1 MSEDWLAGPLT
12 SSAYGWRLERRD
24 GVTLGFTSHDRD
36 IEMDGLIL
44 RASPGMMPSSIVE
57 SIGLDIDGLDVRGAL
72 AADAIRADD
81 LGAGRWDAARL
92 SIFLFDWTNPSAGV
106 RMLAVGELGA
116 ISHKGSEFDAEFK
129 GPAAKLDRAV
139 APYTSPGCR
148 ADFCYADCGL
158 NAARFAH
165 AAQIISVAGSALTLA
180 TPLAGPPENFAFGK
194 LRWLDGPNCGLWSDI
209 LSAGATSVELIAPP
223 PFPALS
229 GSRVELIEGCDKTIA
244 TCGAR
249 FGNAINFR
257 GEPYLPG
264 NDLLTRYPGAGS

>member
-1 MSEDWLAGPLT
+1 MSDAWLAGPLT

-36 IEMDGLIL
+36 VELDGLIL

-57 SIGLDIDGLDVRGAL
+57 SIGLDVDGLDVRGAL
-72 AADAIRADD
+72 TADAIRADD
-81 LGAGRWDAARL
+81 LSAGRWDAARL
-92 SIFLFDWTNPSAGV
+92 SIFLFDWTDPSAGL

-116 ISHKGSEFDAEFK
+116 ISHSGSEFDAEFK

-148 ADFCYADCGL
+148 ADFCDVDCGL
-158 NAARFAH
+158 SAARFSH
-165 AAQIISVAGSALTLA
+165 QAQIAAVTGSIITLA
-180 TPLAGPPENFAFGK
+180 APLPSVPENFVFGK
-194 LRWLDGPNCGLWSDI
+194 LRWLTGQNCGLWSDI
-209 LSAGATSVELIAPP
+209 LMTSATSIDLIAPP
-223 PFPALS
+223 PFSASS
-229 GSRVELIEGCDKTIA
+229 GSFVELIEGCDKTIA
-244 TCGAR
+244 TCGTR

-264 NDLLTRYPGAGS
+264 NDILTRYPGAGS

>member
-1 MSEDWLAGPLT
+1 MSEVWLEGPLT

-36 IEMDGLIL
+36 VELDGLIL

-72 AADAIRADD
+72 TADAIRADD
-81 LGAGRWDAARL
+81 LRAGRWDAARL
-92 SIFLFDWTNPSAGV
+92 SIFLFDWTDPSAGV

-116 ISHKGSEFDAEFK
+116 ISHNGSEFDAEFK

-148 ADFCYADCGL
+148 ADFCDADCGL
-158 NAARFAH
+158 NAARFTHQAL
-165 AAQIISVAGSALTLA
+165 VASAIGSAIVLA
-180 TPLAGPPENFAFGK
+180 TPLPETAGHFAFGK

-209 LSAGATSVELIAPP
+209 LSATATSVQLIAPP
-223 PFPALS
+223 PSSASS
-229 GSRVELIEGCDKTIA
+229 GSRLALIEGCDKTIA
-244 TCGAR
+244 TCGTR

-264 NDLLTRYPGAGS
+264 NDILTRYPGAGS

>member
-1 MSEDWLAGPLT
+1 MSEAWLAGPLT
-12 SSAYGWRLERRD
+12 STAYGWRLERRD
-24 GVTLGFTSHDRD
+24 GVALGFTSHDRD
-36 IEMDGLIL
+36 VELDGLIL

-57 SIGLDIDGLDVRGAL
+57 SIGMDVDGLDVRGAL
-72 AADAIRADD
+72 TADAIRADD

-92 SIFLFDWTNPSAGV
+92 SIFLFDWTDPAAGV

-116 ISHKGSEFDAEFK
+116 ISHSGSEFDAEFK

-148 ADFCYADCGL
+148 ADFCDADCGL
-158 NAARFAH
+158 NAARFTH
-165 AAQIISVAGSALTLA
+165 QAQIVSVTGTELTLA
-180 TPLAGPPENFAFGK
+180 APLAGSPANFAFGK
-194 LRWLDGPNCGLWSDI
+194 LRWLGGSNCGLWSDI
-209 LSAGATSVELIAPP
+209 LSANATSVQLIAPT

-229 GSRVELIEGCDKTIA
+229 SSRVELIEGCDKTIA
-244 TCGAR
+244 TCGTR

-264 NDLLTRYPGAGS
+264 NDILTRYPGAGS

>member
-1 MSEDWLAGPLT
+1 MSEAWLAGPLT

-36 IEMDGLIL
+36 VELDGLIL
-44 RASPGMMPSSIVE
+44 RASPGMIPSSIVE
-57 SIGLDIDGLDVRGAL
+57 SIGLDVDGLDVRGAL
-72 AADAIRADD
+72 TADAIRADD
-81 LGAGRWDAARL
+81 LSAGRWDAARL
-92 SIFLFDWTNPSAGV
+92 SIFLFDWTDPSAGV

-116 ISHKGSEFDAEFK
+116 ISHSGSEFDAEFK

-148 ADFCYADCGL
+148 ADFCDADCGL
-158 NAARFAH
+158 NAARFSH
-165 AAQIISVAGSALTLA
+165 QAQTVALTGSKLTLTASLPA
-180 TPLAGPPENFAFGK
+180 TPESFAFGK

-209 LSAGATSVELIAPP
+209 LSVTTTSIQLIAPP
-223 PFPALS
+223 PCPALS
-229 GSRVELIEGCDKTIA
+229 GSRIELIEGCEKTIA
-244 TCGAR
+244 TCGTR

-264 NDLLTRYPGAGS
+264 NDILTRYPGAGS

>member
-12 SSAYGWRLERRD
+12 SSAYGWRLERCD

-36 IEMDGLIL
+36 VELDGLIL

-57 SIGLDIDGLDVRGAL
+57 SIGLDVDGLDVRGAL
-72 AADAIRADD
+72 TADAIRADD
-81 LGAGRWDAARL
+81 LSAGRWDAARL
-92 SIFLFDWTNPSAGV
+92 SIFLFDWTDPSAGV

-116 ISHKGSEFDAEFK
+116 ISHSGSEFDAEFK

-148 ADFCYADCGL
+148 ADFSDADCGL
-158 NAARFAH
+158 NAVRFTH
-165 AAQIISVAGSALTLA
+165 LAQIVSVTGSELTLA
-180 TPLAGPPENFAFGK
+180 APLAGVPENFAFGK

-209 LSAGATSVELIAPP
+209 LSVTATSIQLIAPP
-223 PFPALS
+223 PFTSLP
-229 GSRVELIEGCDKTIA
+229 GGRVEVIEGCDKTIA
-244 TCGAR
+244 TCGMR

-264 NDLLTRYPGAGS
+264 NDILTRYPGAG

>member
-1 MSEDWLAGPLT
+1 MSEAWLAGPLT
-12 SSAYGWRLERRD
+12 STAYGWRLERRD

-36 IEMDGLIL
+36 VELDGLIL

-57 SIGLDIDGLDVRGAL
+57 SIGMDVDGLDVRGAL
-72 AADAIRADD
+72 TADAIRADD

-92 SIFLFDWTNPSAGV
+92 SIFLFDWTDPAAGV

-116 ISHKGSEFDAEFK
+116 ISHSGSEFDAEFK

-148 ADFCYADCGL
+148 ADFCDADCGL
-158 NAARFAH
+158 NAARFTH
-165 AAQIISVAGSALTLA
+165 QAQIVSATESELPLA
-180 TPLAGPPENFAFGK
+180 APLAGSPANFVFGK

-209 LSAGATSVELIAPP
+209 LSATATSVQLIAPTP
-223 PFPALS
+223 SPALS
-229 GSRVELIEGCDKTIA
+229 SSRVELIEGCDKTIA
-244 TCGAR
+244 TCGTR

-264 NDLLTRYPGAGS
+264 NDILTRYPGAGS

>member
-36 IEMDGLIL
+36 VVLDGLIL

-57 SIGLDIDGLDVRGAL
+57 SIGLDVDGLDVRGAL
-72 AADAIRADD
+72 TADAIRADD
-81 LGAGRWDAARL
+81 LAAGRWDAARL
-92 SIFLFDWTNPSAGV
+92 SIFLFDWTDPSAGV

-116 ISHKGSEFDAEFK
+116 ILHSGSEFDAEFK

-148 ADFCYADCGL
+148 ANFCDADCGL
-158 NAARFAH
+158 NAARFTH
-165 AAQIISVAGSALTLA
+165 QAQIASTSGRGITLTA
-180 TPLAGPPENFAFGK
+180 PLAGSPENFAFGK
-194 LRWLDGPNCGLWSDI
+194 MRWLNGQNCGLWSDI
-209 LSAGATSVELIAPP
+209 LMTSATSIELIAPP
-223 PFPALS
+223 PFSASS
-229 GSRVELIEGCDKTIA
+229 GSFVELIEGCDKTIA
-244 TCGAR
+244 TCGTR

-264 NDLLTRYPGAGS
+264 NDILTRYPGAGS

>member
-1 MSEDWLAGPLT
+1 MSEAWLAGPLT
-12 SSAYGWRLERRD
+12 SSAYGWRLERCD

-36 IEMDGLIL
+36 VELDGLIL

-57 SIGLDIDGLDVRGAL
+57 SIGLDVDGLDVRGAL
-72 AADAIRADD
+72 TADAIRADD

-116 ISHKGSEFDAEFK
+116 ISHSGIEFDAEFK

-148 ADFCYADCGL
+148 ADFCDADCGL
-158 NAARFAH
+158 NAARFRH
-165 AAQIISVAGSALTLA
+165 QAQILSATGSGLTLA
-180 TPLAGPPENFAFGK
+180 APFAISPESFAFGK

-209 LSAGATSVELIAPP
+209 LAATATSIQLISPP
-223 PFPALS
+223 AFPPLPD
-229 GSRVELIEGCDKTIA
+229 SRIELIEGCGKTIA
-244 TCGAR
+244 TCGTR
-249 FGNAINFR
+249 FGNAVNFR

-264 NDLLTRYPGAGS
+264 NDILTRYPGAGS

>member
-1 MSEDWLAGPLT
+1 MSEAWLAGPLT

-36 IEMDGLIL
+36 VELDGLIL
-44 RASPGMMPSSIVE
+44 RASPGMIPSSIVE
-57 SIGLDIDGLDVRGAL
+57 SIGLDVDGLDVRGAL
-72 AADAIRADD
+72 TADAIRADD
-81 LGAGRWDAARL
+81 LSAGRWDAARL

-116 ISHKGSEFDAEFK
+116 ISHSGSEFDAEFK

-139 APYTSPGCR
+139 APYTSPSCR
-148 ADFCYADCGL
+148 VDFCDADCGL
-158 NAARFAH
+158 NAARFMH
-165 AAQIISVAGSALTLA
+165 RAQIVSVTGSELTLA
-180 TPLAGPPENFAFGK
+180 APLPGSLESFSFGK

-209 LSAGATSVELIAPP
+209 LSATATSIQLIAPP
-223 PFPALS
+223 PFTSLP
-229 GSRVELIEGCDKTIA
+229 GGRVEVIEGCDKTIA
-244 TCGAR
+244 TCGTR